1 LEKEETLSMLPIK
14 RINQNLRPRSVF
26 DHPFFHEFFG
36 EDDENSIFSRL
47 LQWDERMGATDFE
60 KTEKEYTVLV
70 DVPGLTKD
78 EISVNI
84 EEGCITISAERK
96 PREKKEGV
104 EYLASER
111 SYRRF
116 ERKFRLPE
124 DVDFEKSDAK
134 VENGVL
140 TLVLGR
146 KKAERSAKKVEIK

>member
-1 LEKEETLSMLPIK
+1 MSMLPTK
-14 RINQNLRPRSVF
+14 KFNQSLRPLSIF
-26 DHPFFHEFFG
+26 NYPFFQEFF
-36 EDDENSIFSRL
+36 DDEDVSLYDRL
-47 LQWDERMGATDFE
+47 MQWDERMGATDFE

-70 DVPGLTKD
+70 DVPGLTKK
-78 EISVNI
+78 EISINI
-84 EEGCITISAERK
+84 EEGCMTISAERK

-124 DVDFEKSDAK
+124 DVDFEKVDAK

-140 TLVLGR
+140 TLNLGR
-146 KKAERSAKKVEIK
+146 TKAEKSAKKVEIK